1 MTLKE
6 LLEYRSKCLIHGL
19 PMEPSYV
26 EISGSHVTLT
36 DDRVNLETDGLNL
49 NFYFDGIFT
58 GNISDPQVITAPQI
72 YNERLIH
79 MICRRCSHQY
89 LRQSNKSR
97 TLGASTISDINV
109 NQHYYT
115 FILRG
120 NNKGSFDGYLSH
132 ESVKCVR
139 DGKFYHVDFDLY
151 TKQAVC
157 KMGSCD
163 VKQTLDDLVSK
174 MMNLHVPVFDASRI
188 QNIDTLVEKLKLYNL
203 FS

>member
-36 DDRVNLETDGLNL
+36 DDRFNLETNGLNL
-49 NFYFDGIFT
+49 NFYFNGVFAF
-58 GNISDPQVITAPQI
+58 NIIDPQIITNPQ
-72 YNERLIH
+72 YNERLIS
-79 MICRRCSHQY
+79 MMCRRCS
-89 LRQSNKSR
+89 RQHLHKSK
-97 TLGASTISDINV
+97 TLGSSTISDINV
-109 NQHYYT
+109 SHHYYT

>member
-6 LLEYRSKCLIHGL
+6 LLEYRSKCLIHDL
-19 PMEPSYV
+19 PMKPSYFG
-26 EISGSHVTLT
+26 SGGSCLTLT
-36 DDRVNLETDGLNL
+36 DDRLNLETDGLNL
-49 NFYFDGIFT
+49 NFYYDGIFT
-58 GNISDPQVITAPQI
+58 SNIADPQT

-79 MICRRCSHQY
+79 MMCRLCSQQH
-89 LRQSNKSR
+89 LHKSR
-97 TLGASTISDINV
+97 TLGSSTISDINV
-109 NQHYYT
+109 NQHYYA

-120 NNKGSFDGYLSH
+120 NTKGSFDGHLSH
-132 ESVKCVR
+132 ELIKCVR
-139 DGKFYHVDFDLY
+139 DGKFYHVDFSLTDRR
-151 TKQAVC
+151 AAC

-163 VKQTLDDLVSK
+163 MKQTLDDLVLK